1 MKRVLLLLSFIGMML
16 GAHANEE
23 HEKYHSK
30 ETDDYI
36 TINDV
41 TVVPGS
47 NEKYELRISLEG
59 SKIYTAYEMDIEFP
73 AGLEVVVDED
83 GPCVMLWE
91 DEGCSS
97 VWQ

>member
-1 MKRVLLLLSFIGMML
+1 MKRVLLLLSLIGMML

-23 HEKYHSK
+23 HEKYHPK

-47 NEKYELRISLEG
+47 NEKYYCPLNR
-59 SKIYTAYEMDIEFP
+59 K
-73 AGLEVVVDED
+73 VVR
-83 GPCVMLWE
+83 PTP
-91 DEGCSS
+91 
-97 VWQ
+97 